1 MGDAMSKT
9 EGTDNLTVS
18 CMHRLQRWRM
28 AFFGVVILLAGLVIG
43 GASMLIF
50 MPHRLM
56 RPPRGPE
63 FETMRMIGPLRRDLG
78 LSGEQTERIK
88 PILDKHMG
96 KLSDIREDARSEI
109 SKTLEKMNQEIS
121 AILTEGQRQIWQ
133 GQLVR
138 LQQANGNFTRY
149 DQILF
154 QRLQCLRNRRKAHG
168 FLIPALYQQVSSVDL
183 CADILY
189 GFVAGA
195 KEENP
200 SHHGTI
206 FPINIFNRCRR
217 DEAVFFAAAKHGK
230 HIGHDYHTVAA

>member
-138 LQQANGNFTRY
+138 LQQ
-149 DQILF
+149 D
-154 QRLQCLRNRRKAHG
+154 LRPG
-168 FLIPALYQQVSSVDL
+168 
-183 CADILY
+183 
-189 GFVAGA
+189 G
-195 KEENP
+195 
-200 SHHGTI
+200 
-206 FPINIFNRCRR
+206 
-217 DEAVFFAAAKHGK
+217 
-230 HIGHDYHTVAA
+230 